1 MEKFELLRGLVKLK
15 QILSLFP
22 QQHPLVQER
31 AEQFLKV
38 IKTLR
43 EEENQAEISIIDKE
57 VYVNGHSLRRE
68 SLESVGLIKQIISTR
83 VNSFSFAPD
92 TTAKELIFL
101 MSYLNECQQTNSVPG
116 LFSKELQAKGI
127 THITVARILPLEI
140 SGKEEELM
148 GRFLKPTS
156 EYQGAVSGIE
166 SIFTKVMRGSSFRPE
181 SVSLI
186 VQGLLKKVIKDKIAL
201 SGLLNIKNYED
212 CTFRHSVNVA
222 LLSLLLGKRLKL
234 DKELLAMLG
243 EAALL
248 HDIGKIMIPKEIIT
262 KPGRLNRTEWEIIYR
277 HPFVGAEILLT
288 IPGISS
294 LTPGVAL
301 GHHVYYDG
309 SGYPSVVI
317 EGEDNHLLNHI
328 VSLGD
333 VYDALTTVRS
343 YRRPMFPTQAILR
356 LLRGAGTQ
364 FNPVL
369 VKVFVSVVGFYPI
382 GTLVR
387 TDQDE
392 VGVVT
397 AVNPK
402 DSLHPIIKVLSNEQE
417 GKAVSQLVDTSRK
430 SSLGAGYLRN
440 ISRVLS
446 RQALSFEERVS
457 LKE

>member
-1 MEKFELLRGLVKLK
+1 MERFELVRGLVRLK

-22 QQHPLVQER
+22 HRHPLVRER
-31 AEQFLKV
+31 AKQFLGV

-43 EEENQAEISIIDKE
+43 EEENQAEVSIIDKE
-57 VYVNGHSLRRE
+57 VYVNRHSLRRE
-68 SLESVGLIKQIISTR
+68 SLESVSLVRQITDTKI
-83 VNSFSFAPD
+83 NSFSFAPD
-92 TTAKELIFL
+92 TTVEELISL
-101 MSYLNECQQTNSVPG
+101 MSYLNECQQTDSVPG
-116 LFSKELQAKGI
+116 LLSEELQAKGI
-127 THITVARILPLEI
+127 THITVGRILPLEI

-148 GRFLKPTS
+148 GRFLKPKS
-156 EYQGAVSGIE
+156 EYQRAVSGIE

-181 SVSLI
+181 SVGLI
-186 VQGLLKKVIKDKIAL
+186 VQGLLKKVTKDEVVL
-201 SGLLNIKNYED
+201 GGLLNIKNYED

-234 DKELLAMLG
+234 DRELLAILG

-262 KPGRLNRTEWEIIYR
+262 KPGRLNRTEWEIICR

-309 SGYPSVVI
+309 SGYPSLAVG
-317 EGEDNHLLNHI
+317 GEDNHLNHI

-343 YRRPMFPTQAILR
+343 YRRPMFPTQAILQ

-387 TDQDE
+387 TDQGE

-397 AVNPK
+397 AVNPE
-402 DSLHPIIKVLSNEQE
+402 DSLHPIIKVLSDEQ
-417 GKAVSQLVDTSRK
+417 GKEAAPQLVDTSRK

-440 ISRVLS
+440 ISQVLS
-446 RQALSFEERVS
+446 RQALSFEEPVS
-457 LKE
+457 PKE

>member
-1 MEKFELLRGLVKLK
+1 MERFELVRGLVRLK

-22 QQHPLVQER
+22 HRHPLVQER
-31 AEQFLKV
+31 AKQFLGV

-43 EEENQAEISIIDKE
+43 EEENQAEMSIIDKE
-57 VYVNGHSLRRE
+57 VYVNRHSLRRE
-68 SLESVGLIKQIISTR
+68 SLESVSLVRQITNTR
-83 VNSFSFAPD
+83 INSFSFAPD
-92 TTAKELIFL
+92 TTVEELISL
-101 MSYLNECQQTNSVPG
+101 MSYLNECQQTDFVPG
-116 LFSKELQAKGI
+116 LLSEELQAKGI

-148 GRFLKPTS
+148 GRFLKPKS
-156 EYQGAVSGIE
+156 EYQRAVSGIE

-186 VQGLLKKVIKDKIAL
+186 VQGLLKKVIKDEVAL
-201 SGLLNIKNYED
+201 SGLFNIKNYED

-222 LLSLLLGKRLKL
+222 LLSLLMGKRLKL
-234 DKELLAMLG
+234 DRELLAILG

-248 HDIGKIMIPKEIIT
+248 HDIGKIMIPKEVIT
-262 KPGRLNRTEWEIIYR
+262 KPGCLNRMEWEIIYR

-309 SGYPSVVI
+309 SGYPSLAVG
-317 EGEDNHLLNHI
+317 GEDNHLNYI

-343 YRRPMFPTQAILR
+343 YRRPMFPTQAILQ

-387 TDQDE
+387 TDQGE

-397 AVNPK
+397 AVNPE
-402 DSLHPIIKVLSNEQE
+402 DSLHPIIKILPDEQ
-417 GKAVSQLVDTSRK
+417 GKKSAPQLIDTSRK

-440 ISRVLS
+440 ISQVLT

-457 LKE
+457 PKK

>member
-1 MEKFELLRGLVKLK
+1 MERFELLRGLVRLK

-31 AEQFLKV
+31 AEQFLNV

-68 SLESVGLIKQIISTR
+68 SLESVGLVRQIISTR

-92 TTAKELIFL
+92 TTAKELISL
-101 MSYLNECQQTNSVPG
+101 ISYLNECQQADSVPG
-116 LFSKELQAKGI
+116 LLSEELQAKGI
-127 THITVARILPLEI
+127 NHIALARMLPLEI

-148 GRFLKPTS
+148 GRFLEPKS
-156 EYQGAVSGIE
+156 EYQKAVSGIE

-186 VQGLLKKVIKDKIAL
+186 VQGLLKKVIKDEVAL
-201 SGLLNIKNYED
+201 SGLFNIKNYED

-222 LLSLLLGKRLKL
+222 LLSLLMGKRLKL
-234 DKELLAMLG
+234 DRELLAILG

-248 HDIGKIMIPKEIIT
+248 HDIGKIMIPKEVIT
-262 KPGRLNRTEWEIIYR
+262 KPGCLNRMEWEIIYR

-294 LTPGVAL
+294 LAPGVAL

-309 SGYPSVVI
+309 SGYPSLVI

-343 YRRPMFPTQAILR
+343 YRRPMFPTQAILQ

-382 GTLVR
+382 GTLLR
-387 TDQDE
+387 TDQGE

-402 DSLHPIIKVLSNEQE
+402 DSLHPIIKVLSDEQ
-417 GKAVSQLVDTSRK
+417 GKKSAPQLVDTSRK
-430 SSLGAGYLRN
+430 NSLGDGYLRN
-440 ISRVLS
+440 ISQLLS

-457 LKE
+457 PKK